1 MLRWKLR
8 TKPFAS
14 APVNDV
20 TPNAVN
26 WNDLSTGA
34 SSATTN
40 TQTISGIDT
49 TISLQVNFDEDRDN
63 YTLRAFVNGSSAAGP
78 TNSPGTLN
86 FNVSNGDTVYFT
98 ASGGETRDSTATV
111 INTSDGNTTLDTFG
125 IDLEN

>member
-1 MLRWKLR
+1 MLRWKFR

-14 APVNDV
+14 AANDV

-26 WNDLSTGA
+26 WNNLSTGG
-34 SSATTN
+34 SNATTN

-49 TISLQVNFDEDRDN
+49 TISLQVNFTEDRDN
-63 YTLRAFVNGSSAAGP
+63 YTLQAFVNGSGAAGP

-111 INTSDGNTTLDTFG
+111 INTSDGNTTLDTFD
-125 IDLEN
+125 IDLNN